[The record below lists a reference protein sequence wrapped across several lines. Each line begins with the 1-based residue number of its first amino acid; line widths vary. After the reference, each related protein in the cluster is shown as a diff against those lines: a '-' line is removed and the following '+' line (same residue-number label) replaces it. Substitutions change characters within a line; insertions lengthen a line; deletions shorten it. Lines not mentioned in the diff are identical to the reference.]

1 MSIKS
6 MDAAHGKPF
15 YYAGLITVIFIW
27 STTPVINPYLYQYVS
42 PTIAS
47 FISGLVAVISLI
59 PVVGKNFALLDKK
72 LLRVAIPTGLI
83 NSAASLIQK
92 IGLLYTTPS
101 RYAFLENLSCV
112 IVPIMMFVF
121 VRKKPTKIKILSA
134 LLCLFGCFLL
144 SGAANGGGAAVG
156 IGEVLCSVSGIL
168 YGINIAATA
177 AFAAG
182 LYAPLYVFVH
192 MVVHSVASGISA
204 IALNSITFGGAPIS
218 AAYFEWNTVVFLVL
232 IGMALLSYTF
242 CWIVR
247 TNVMKHLDATVVAVM
262 MPFSAVLTGI
272 LSILLGMDN
281 LSPSLLFGAIA
292 MLLASILS
300 SLSDL
305 KEKPSKEPKVY
316 ESKSKS
322 KHLFA

>member
-1 MSIKS
+1 MSTKS
-6 MDAAHGKPF
+6 MGTAHGKSF

-27 STTPVINPYLYQYVS
+27 STTPVINPYLYQYIS

-121 VRKKPTKIKILSA
+121 VRKKPTKLKLLSA

-144 SGAANGGGAAVG
+144 SGASSGGASVG
-156 IGEVLCSVSGIL
+156 IGEILCSVSGIL

-192 MVVHSVASGISA
+192 MVVHSVTSGVSA
-204 IALNSITFGGAPIS
+204 IVLNSITFGGAPIS
-218 AAYFEWNTVVFLVL
+218 AAYFEWNTVVILVL
-232 IGMALLSYTF
+232 VGMALLSYTF

-262 MPFSAVLTGI
+262 MPFSAVITGI
-272 LSILLGMDN
+272 FSILLGMDT
-281 LSPSLLFGAIA
+281 LSPSLFFGAIA
-292 MLLASILS
+292 MLCASILS

-305 KEKPSKEPKVY
+305 KKKPIPELKIHK
-316 ESKSKS
+316 KSIKR
-322 KHLFA
+322 KHKFA